1 MVDTIDL
8 DDPAFA
14 ETTDYDPN
22 QDQSVRIVPPEL
34 DLAKNSIQYDIKLS
48 IGANKSGEK
57 APYPGST
64 GRGTKYLG
72 LVVKAQVLAPGK
84 PYDKA
89 FVNYP
94 FGTIS
99 TLVFNN
105 TTSAADLSRV
115 LGKPM
120 PVKLSQTEQ
129 MGYAMNLLKNEP
141 VVQGRLEWG
150 TYCTKCEKEIPQL
163 TGESNWPEKKLN
175 GDYIG
180 HEQTSACPD
189 CKSEVNASAR
199 IKKLV
204 VVKS

>member
-8 DDPAFA
+8 DDPAFK

-34 DLAKNSIQYDIKLS
+34 DLQKNSIQYDIKLS
-48 IGANKSGEK
+48 IGQNKAGDK
-57 APYPGST
+57 MPYPAAT

-72 LVVKAQVLAPGK
+72 LVVKAQVLCPGK

-94 FGTIS
+94 YGTIS

-105 TTSAADLSRV
+105 TTSAADLCRI
-115 LGKPM
+115 LGKIM
-120 PVKLSQTEQ
+120 PPKLAQHDQ
-129 MGYAMNLLKNEP
+129 MAYAVSLLEP
-141 VVQGRLEWG
+141 SPTVQGRLEWG
-150 TYCTKCEKEIPQL
+150 TFCTKCDKEIPQL
-163 TGESNWPEKKLN
+163 TGESNWPEKKVN
-175 GDYIG
+175 GEYAG
-180 HEQTSACPD
+180 HEQAAICPD
-189 CKSEVNASAR
+189 CKGEVHANAR

-204 VVKS
+204 AIKA